1 MKETEIE
8 KVRRFKKLLING
20 IPEDAETTAR
30 IFDRMEADMAA
41 GLMVDTPRIYKDCHS
56 WREAWAYIFHRGSLD
71 EGHHLRFDGDKVT
84 YAVWV
89 GLEFTDKLVVALEKI
104 ASRIGVN
111 NDLIRKCVSVGTRV
125 TSWGAEKLKK
135 ILPKAI
141 INFYTREETKKDPKI
156 SRLD

>member
-8 KVRRFKKLLING
+8 KVRRFKKLLIKG

-41 GLMVDTPRIYKDCHS
+41 GLIIDTPRTYKDCHS
-56 WREAWAYIFHRGSLD
+56 WREAWAYIFHRGWSA
-71 EGHHLRFDGDKVT
+71 EGHHLKLEGDKVT
-84 YAVWV
+84 CAVWV

-111 NDLIRKCVSVGTRV
+111 NDLIEMRLVGTRV
-125 TSWGAEKLKK
+125 TSKGAEKLKK

-141 INFYTREETKKDPKI
+141 ISFYTREETKKDPQI